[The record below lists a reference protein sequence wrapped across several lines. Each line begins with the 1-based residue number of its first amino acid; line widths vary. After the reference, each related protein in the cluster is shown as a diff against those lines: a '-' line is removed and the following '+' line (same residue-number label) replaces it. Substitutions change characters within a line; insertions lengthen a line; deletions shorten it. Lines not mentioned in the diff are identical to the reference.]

1 MISKLKLNGS
11 ECKTFIVLKKLQI
24 KKIFSVSLHK
34 HFLILKT
41 TFLSLGSNC
50 NEAILII
57 EKSIDLLNNEIGV
70 LVNKSAVYFSSAW
83 GFNSENK
90 FFNQVVVF
98 ETALEAEKLL
108 EKIKNIETELGKTET
123 SQFFN
128 DRNIDIDILFY
139 NNEVFVTENLCI
151 PHPLLHFRLFC
162 LQPLCEINPNLLHP
176 VLNKTVN
183 ELLTNYLIITNENP
197 LSIFKK

>member
-57 EKSIDLLNNEIGV
+57 EKSIDLLKNEIGN
-70 LVNKSAVYFSSAW
+70 LVNKSSVFFSMPW
-83 GFNSENK
+83 GFNSETK

-98 ETALEAEKLL
+98 ETNLEAEKLL
-108 EKIKNIETELGKTET
+108 EKINKIEIELGKTSNIQT
-123 SQFFN
+123 FN

-139 NNEVFVTENLCI
+139 NNQVFVSENLCI

-162 LQPLCEINPNLLHP
+162 LQPLCEINPDLKHT
-176 VLNKTVN
+176 VLNKTIN
-183 ELLTNYLIITNENP
+183 ELLINYLEQSKEEP
-197 LSIFKK
+197 LKIFKQ